1 MDYFIYK
8 VKIWKVGLVDSFEHY
23 VICKDALAVY
33 EYYEKKDLIK
43 SIDAVER
50 IGRMDRLPQDFI
62 DGDNNNKNY
71 YLYEVYYNDPGKK
84 VNNEIFEYVVSE
96 HIKTIS
102 QKLKINAN
110 WIRLARKISPI
121 IYIKSFQEIDDEIEA
136 MRIG

>member
-8 VKIWKVGLVDSFEHY
+8 VKIWKTGLLDTFDHY
-23 VICKDALAVY
+23 VICKDALTVY
-33 EYYEKKDLIK
+33 EYYEKKNLIK
-43 SIDAVER
+43 SIDVIER

-62 DGDNNNKNY
+62 DGNKNY
-71 YLYEVYYNDPGKK
+71 YLYEVYYNDPGRKG
-84 VNNEIFEYVVSE
+84 NDEIFEYVVSE

-110 WIRLARKISPI
+110 WIRLVKKIDSI
-121 IYIKSFQEIDDEIEA
+121 IYIKSFQEMDDEIEE

>member
-8 VKIWKVGLVDSFEHY
+8 VKIWKTGLLDTFDHY

-43 SIDAVER
+43 NIDVIER
-50 IGRMDRLPQDFI
+50 IGRIDRLPQDFI
-62 DGDNNNKNY
+62 DSDKNY

-84 VNNEIFEYVVSE
+84 GNDEIFEYVVSE

-110 WIRLARKISPI
+110 WIRLARKISSV
-121 IYIKSFQEIDDEIEA
+121 IYVKSFQEMDDEIEE

>member
-1 MDYFIYK
+1 MEYFIYK

-33 EYYEKKDLIK
+33 EYYDKKDLIK
-43 SIDAVER
+43 SIDVIER

-62 DGDNNNKNY
+62 DGDDDKNY
-71 YLYEVYYNDPGKK
+71 CLYEVYYNDPSKK
-84 VNNEIFEYVVSE
+84 GNNEIFEYVVSE

-121 IYIKSFQEIDDEIEA
+121 IYIKSFQEMDDEIEA

>member
-33 EYYEKKDLIK
+33 EYYENKDLIK
-43 SIDAVER
+43 SIDVIER
-50 IGRMDRLPQDFI
+50 IGRIDRLPQDFI
-62 DGDNNNKNY
+62 DGDNNDKNY
-71 YLYEVYYNDPGKK
+71 YLYEVYYNDPSKK
-84 VNNEIFEYVVSE
+84 GNNEIFEYVVSE

-121 IYIKSFQEIDDEIEA
+121 IYVKSFQEMDDEIEA